1 MSRDP
6 LVASNYAK
14 ALLHTVQKS
23 GAPLRVAL
31 EEASQLRRLI
41 ESESR
46 LRVFLE
52 GPQFRD
58 EDKIRI
64 VTDVFKGQLSDLFLQ
79 FLLLLLRRD
88 RIVHLFE
95 IFEEFEYLI
104 EHEEGLTL
112 GVVTTAVP
120 ASDDEI
126 RRLKVQ
132 LEAATG
138 LKFDLRMKVD
148 PKLIGGVKVQYKDIL
163 IDSTIQ
169 TYLGDLRQ
177 RLMKTR
183 LAS

>member
-23 GAPLRVAL
+23 GVAL
-31 EEASQLRRLI
+31 RAALDEAYQLRRLI

-58 EDKIRI
+58 EDKIRLI
-64 VTDVFKGQLSDLFLQ
+64 KNVFQGRLSDLFLQ
-79 FLLLLLRRD
+79 FLLLLLRRN
-88 RIVHLFE
+88 RIVNLFE
-95 IFEEFEYLI
+95 IFEEFEYLV
-104 EHEEGLTL
+104 EHEEGLTM

-120 ASDDEI
+120 ASGDEI
-126 RRLKVQ
+126 DRLRFQ

-138 LKFDLRMKVD
+138 LKFDLRVKVD
-148 PKLIGGVKVQYKDIL
+148 PRLIGGVKVQYKDVL
-163 IDSTIQ
+163 MDSTIQ

-177 RLMKTR
+177 RLMRTR

>member
-6 LVASNYAK
+6 IVASNYAK
-14 ALLHTVQKS
+14 ALLHTAQKS
-23 GAPLRVAL
+23 GIALRAVL
-31 EEASQLRRLI
+31 DEAIQLRRLI
-41 ESESR
+41 EAESR

-64 VTDVFKGQLSDLFLQ
+64 VVNVFKGRVSDLLFQFMLLVLQ
-79 FLLLLLRRD
+79 RD

-95 IFEEFEYLI
+95 IFDEFEYLV
-104 EHEEGLTL
+104 EREEGVTP

-120 ASDDEI
+120 ITDEAVALI
-126 RRLKVQ
+126 RTK

-138 LKFDLRMKVD
+138 LKFDLRAKVD
-148 PKLIGGVKVQYKDIL
+148 PKLIGGVKVQYKDVL

-177 RLMKTR
+177 RLMQTR